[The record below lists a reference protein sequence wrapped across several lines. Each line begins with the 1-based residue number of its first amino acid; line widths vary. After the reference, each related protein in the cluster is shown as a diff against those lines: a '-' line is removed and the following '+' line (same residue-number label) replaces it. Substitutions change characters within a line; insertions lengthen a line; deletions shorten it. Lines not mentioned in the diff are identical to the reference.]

1 MREDAT
7 TDMEIKLITTP
18 YESIDADAV
27 TAVCYSGG
35 ATVPALAG
43 AAAGV
48 LQDACSSGEF
58 DPKPLQTILI
68 HRPDGVAARRLL
80 VVGAGERDKITAA
93 VARQIAGTAIRT
105 LKPLKC
111 RSVAVV
117 LADELA
123 APEMVEAVAEGALLA
138 DFETDR
144 LKTDD
149 KLREKHIDTVSVSV
163 PKITRDLEAAFSK
176 GQIVAEAQNFTRTL
190 VNEPSNLMTPPSMA
204 EHARKMAGEHG
215 LRIDVLDQARLKQL
229 GCGALLGVAQGSIQP
244 PCLIH
249 IEYVPESAGSGQVHL
264 ALVGKGVTFDTGGVS
279 IKPADG
285 MEKMKY
291 DMAGAASV
299 IGAMAAIARLK
310 PAVRVSAFAPC
321 AENMLSNNAQRPGD
335 IVRTLSGKT
344 VEVLNT
350 DAEGRLILADALTYA
365 IRNCGATH
373 VVDAATLTGAIVV
386 ALGHIHAG
394 LFSNDAA
401 LQDSILAAGRKAGE
415 TFWPMPLDEDYNDY
429 LKSPSADLPNI
440 GGRWGGAVTAAK
452 FLEAFVDSKP
462 WAHLDIAGTAW
473 LEEGKPYLTKGPSGL
488 PVRTLVELA
497 LAFGAA
503 PPQVSK

>member
-1 MREDAT
+1 MREAAT
-7 TDMEIKLITTP
+7 TDMELKLITTAT
-18 YESIDADAV
+18 ESIEADAI
-27 TAVCYSGG
+27 AAICFAGG
-35 ATVPALAG
+35 ATLPALAG
-43 AAAGV
+43 PAAELLAE
-48 LQDACSSGEF
+48 ACSSGEF
-58 DPKPLQTILI
+58 DPKPFETLLI
-68 HRPDGVAARRLL
+68 HRPEGMAARRLL
-80 VVGAGERDKITAA
+80 IVGGGEREKLTTTL
-93 VARQIAGTAIRT
+93 ARQLAGTAIRT

-111 RSVAVV
+111 RSAAFV
-117 LADELA
+117 LSGELA
-123 APEMVEAVAEGALLA
+123 APAMVEAVAEGALLA

-144 LKTDD
+144 LKTDE
-149 KLREKHIDTVSVSV
+149 KLREKHIDNILIGVDAVS
-163 PKITRDLEAAFSK
+163 PDTEASFQK
-176 GQIVAEAQNFTRTL
+176 GIVVATAQNFARTL
-190 VNEPSNLMTPPSMA
+190 ANEPSNLMTPPKLA
-204 EHARKMAGEHG
+204 EHARAIAAEHG
-215 LRIDVLDQARLKQL
+215 LKIDILDEARLKQL

-249 IEYVPESAGSGQVHL
+249 LEYVPEKATDETVHL

-291 DMAGAASV
+291 DMAGAAAV
-299 IGAMAAIARLK
+299 LGAMAAIAQLK

-321 AENMLSNNAQRPGD
+321 VENMLSNNAQRPGD

-394 LFSNDAA
+394 LFANNGQ
-401 LQDSILAAGRKAGE
+401 LRDSILAAAKTAGE
-415 TFWPMPLDEDYNDY
+415 SFWPMPLDEDYNEY
-429 LKSPSADLPNI
+429 LKSSSADLPNI

-452 FLEAFVDSKP
+452 FLEAFADSTP

-473 LEEGKPYLTKGPSGL
+473 LEEGKPYLAKGPSGL
-488 PVRTLVELA
+488 PVRTFIELA
-497 LAFGAA
+497 LAFG
-503 PPQVSK
+503 SE

>member
-1 MREDAT
+1 
-7 TDMEIKLITTP
+7 MELKLITAP
-18 YESIDADAV
+18 YESIDADALV
-27 TAVCYSGG
+27 VVCFAGG
-35 ATVPALAG
+35 AAVPALADS
-43 AAAGV
+43 AAGV
-48 LQDACSSGEF
+48 LSEACSSGEF
-58 DPKPLQTILI
+58 DPKPLQTMLI
-68 HRPDGVAARRLL
+68 HRPEGLAARKLL
-80 VVGAGERDKITAA
+80 VVGAGERDKLTPAT
-93 VARQIAGTAIRT
+93 ARQIAGTAIRT

-111 RSVAVV
+111 RSVAFV
-117 LADELA
+117 LKDELA
-123 APEMVEAVAEGALLA
+123 SPDMVEAVVEGALLG

-144 LKTDD
+144 LKTDE
-149 KLREKHIDTVSVSV
+149 KLREKHIDTVLIAVDPASSGAG
-163 PKITRDLEAAFSK
+163 EAFQK
-176 GQIVAEAQNFTRTL
+176 GLAVADAQNFTRTL
-190 VNEPSNLMTPPSMA
+190 ANEPSNLMTPPVIA
-204 EHARKMAGEHG
+204 EHARKVAAENG
-215 LRIDVLDQARLKQL
+215 LRIDILDEARLKQL

-249 IEYVPESAGSGQVHL
+249 IEYIPEKAAGETVHL
-264 ALVGKGVTFDTGGVS
+264 ALVGKGVTFDSGGIS

-299 IGAMAAIARLK
+299 IGAMAAIAKLK

-321 AENMLSNNAQRPGD
+321 VENMLSNNAQRPGD

-365 IRNCGATH
+365 VRNCGATH
-373 VVDAATLTGAIVV
+373 IVDAATLTGAIVV

-394 LFSNDAA
+394 LFCNDAA
-401 LQDSILAAGRKAGE
+401 LQDSILGAGNKAGE
-415 TFWPMPLDEDYNDY
+415 TFWPMPLDDDYNDY

-440 GGRWGGAVTAAK
+440 GGRWGGAITAAK
-452 FLEAFVDSKP
+452 FLEAFVDGKP

-473 LEEGKPYLTKGPSGL
+473 LEEAKPYLAKGPSGL
-488 PVRTLVELA
+488 PVRTFVELA
-497 LAFGAA
+497 LSFGAA

>member
-1 MREDAT
+1 MELKLTTTAAT
-7 TDMEIKLITTP
+7 LLE
-18 YESIDADAV
+18 ADSLVAFCF
-27 TAVCYSGG
+27 ADGS
-35 ATVPALAG
+35 TVPVLTD
-43 AAAGV
+43 AAVSLVSEAR
-48 LQDACSSGEF
+48 ASGEY
-58 DPKPLQTILI
+58 DPKPLETLLI
-68 HRPDGVAARRLL
+68 HRPDGFAARRLL
-80 VVGAGERDKITAA
+80 LVGAGEREKLTSEL
-93 VARQIAGTAIRT
+93 ARRIAGTAIRT
-105 LKPLKC
+105 LKPLKF
-111 RSVAVV
+111 RQVAFS
-117 LADELA
+117 LDGSLLEPA
-123 APEMVEAVAEGALLA
+123 MVEAIAEGALLA

-144 LKTDD
+144 LKTDE
-149 KLREKHIDTVSVSV
+149 KLREKHIDTVLIGV
-163 PKITRDLEAAFSK
+163 PATAPEIDAAFGK
-176 GQIVAEAQNFTRTL
+176 GLIVGMAQNFTRHL
-190 VNEPSNLMTPPSMA
+190 VNEPSNLMTPPKLA
-204 EHARKMAGEHG
+204 EHARALAAEHG
-215 LRIDVLDQARLKQL
+215 LKLDILDEPRLKQL

-249 IEYVPESAGSGQVHL
+249 IEYIPEKATDATVHL

-279 IKPADG
+279 IKPSDG

-299 IGAMAAIARLK
+299 MGAMIAIAQLK

-321 AENMLSNNAQRPGD
+321 VENMVSNNAQRPGD

-394 LFSNDAA
+394 LFTNNEELKDRLVAA
-401 LQDSILAAGRKAGE
+401 SKSAGE
-415 TFWPMPLDEDYNDY
+415 SLWPMPLDEDYNDY
-429 LKSPSADLPNI
+429 LKSPAADLPNI

-452 FLEAFVDSKP
+452 FLEAFADSKP

-473 LEEGKPYLTKGPSGL
+473 LEEGKPYLAKGPSGL
-488 PVRTLVELA
+488 PVRTFVELA
-497 LAFGAA
+497 LSFG
-503 PPQVSK
+503 K